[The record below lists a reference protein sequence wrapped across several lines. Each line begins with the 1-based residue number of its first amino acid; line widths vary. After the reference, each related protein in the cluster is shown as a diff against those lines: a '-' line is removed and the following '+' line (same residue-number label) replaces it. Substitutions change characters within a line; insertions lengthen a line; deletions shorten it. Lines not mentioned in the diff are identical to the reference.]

1 MSSRPT
7 VSSFVV
13 DTAGS
18 AGVVADTGASVLV
31 GKPVLGVTTGC
42 SVVVGASGVA
52 SGDDVGAS
60 VVVGAFL

>member
-1 MSSRPT
+1 M
-7 VSSFVV
+7 SSFVV

-31 GKPVLGVTTGC
+31 GRPVLGVIDGC
-42 SVVVGASGVA
+42 SVVIGAPGVVSG
-52 SGDDVGAS
+52 VGAS